1 MHSPRAANNEPSS
14 STDIERPALSISTPA
29 GGPSPAPCACAPCS
43 APRCQSAP
51 LPLVIVVIIALNY
64 IPYVLW
70 TLERRRHLALTI
82 TLVVIF
88 HALLGLVVCAWAYTC
103 GTDPGVPPSQ
113 WQRRMAAL
121 AKARPGSSELKV
133 CRRSGLYKP
142 PRSHFCS
149 VTRRLT
155 LNMDH
160 YCPWVANTVGH
171 YNRKFFLL
179 FLLYT
184 CLLLAYVLLSIA
196 PQLPDL
202 FDWALDGDGRWV
214 GGVAYAVVLGV
225 MLAVDVLLLLL
236 LGPFMCLHWKM
247 AMRNQTTIDGDKLPQ
262 YDIGLS
268 ANLEQILGRRRLHWF
283 CPCYCDGP
291 VGDGVHWPTKTG
303 GAALVPLGG
312 SGTPLRTSAA
322 ASPRQASAGGCAPA
336 AASSA
341 STAPRS

>member
-1 MHSPRAANNEPSS
+1 MPHSPRAANNEPSS

-88 HALLGLVVCAWAYTC
+88 HALLGPVVCAWAYTC

-202 FDWALDGDGRWV
+202 FDWALDGTTGRAGGHRSGGHVHDASVARRVGDGRWV

-236 LGPFMCLHWKM
+236 LGPFM
-247 AMRNQTTIDGDKLPQ
+247 R
-262 YDIGLS
+262 
-268 ANLEQILGRRRLHWF
+268 
-283 CPCYCDGP
+283 
-291 VGDGVHWPTKTG
+291 
-303 GAALVPLGG
+303 
-312 SGTPLRTSAA
+312 
-322 ASPRQASAGGCAPA
+322 APA
-336 AASSA
+336 
-341 STAPRS
+341 